1 MKIILEGGDI
11 TKAMVAYISGMGVD
25 LTGKDVTTSIFA
37 GRSANGNT
45 ITLDIQ
51 PAKQVVTPTVEA
63 VQEAIKAVVVEEPV
77 AVEIAETDSVEEPSD
92 DVDLFA
98 NNG

>member
-1 MKIILEGGDI
+1 MKIILEGADI

-25 LTGKDVTTSIFA
+25 LTDKEVTTSIFA

-51 PAKQVVTPTVEA
+51 PTKEVVTPTLET
-63 VQEAIKAVVVEEPV
+63 VQEVIPAVILTEPVVEEAP
-77 AVEIAETDSVEEPSD
+77 ELEPSD
-92 DVDLFA
+92 DADLFA
-98 NNG
+98 NND